1 MKLKLIIVLTS
12 LLALAISLKA
22 QHRTIVPDLSR
33 IDDTVVWNLHNRR
46 ANFSNNEVRLDDRAG
61 DGVLWIRDIIFSRG
75 SIELDIKGKD
85 EQGKSF
91 VGLAFHGLNSITYD
105 AIYFRPFNFLNPER
119 KNHSVQ
125 YVSHPIYTW
134 NRLREEKP
142 GVFES
147 TIEPVPD
154 PNGWFHVKVEFEYP
168 IVKVYVDKAS
178 KPSLI
183 INQLSSRK
191 RGWLGFWV
199 GNNSEGSFRNLK
211 ITSR

>member
-1 MKLKLIIVLTS
+1 MKLKLIIVLAS
-12 LLALAISLKA
+12 LSALASALKA
-22 QHRTIVPDLSR
+22 QRIIVPDISR
-33 IDDTVVWNLHNRR
+33 IDDTAVWNLHNRR
-46 ANFSNNEVRLDDRAG
+46 ANFSNNEVRLDGRAG
-61 DGVLWIRDIIFSRG
+61 DGVLWIRDIIFSKG

-134 NRLREEKP
+134 NRFREEKP

-168 IVKVYVDKAS
+168 IVKIYVDEAS

>member
-1 MKLKLIIVLTS
+1 MKLKLIIVLAS
-12 LLALAISLKA
+12 LSALASALKA
-22 QHRTIVPDLSR
+22 QRIIVPDISR
-33 IDDTVVWNLHNRR
+33 IDDTAVWNLHNRR
-46 ANFSNNEVRLDDRAG
+46 ANFSNNEVRLDGRAG
-61 DGVLWIRDIIFSRG
+61 DGVLWIRDIIFSKG

-134 NRLREEKP
+134 NRFREEKP

-168 IVKVYVDKAS
+168 IVKIYVDKAS